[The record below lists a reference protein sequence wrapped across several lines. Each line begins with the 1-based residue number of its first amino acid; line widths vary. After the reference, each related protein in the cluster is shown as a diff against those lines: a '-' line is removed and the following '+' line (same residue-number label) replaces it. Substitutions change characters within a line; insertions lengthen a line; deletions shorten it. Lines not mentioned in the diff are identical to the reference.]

1 MITAINATNS
11 RSPGTQNVGPDRV
24 NRGCSGNER
33 VLVTSSA
40 FKKKKRKQAQKD
52 LRERD
57 YRGKRGR
64 EKDTMRGLVSVLLA

>member
-11 RSPGTQNVGPDRV
+11 RSPGTQNVGPGRV
-24 NRGCSGNER
+24 NRGCSGNKR
-33 VLVTSSA
+33 VLATSSA
-40 FKKKKRKQAQKD
+40 FKKKRKQAQKD
-52 LRERD
+52 FRERD